1 MKIRK
6 KQSVEQG
13 VPGYGPQVAA
23 MHTPP
28 HAANLFRYG
37 RGPIQNP
44 DVRHRNKNMSHKIY
58 WLITTALAITCVTSG
73 HAESSPTADAIKS
86 LVERSNRALQE
97 ENLDASINTIHSQS
111 PSLLGVKKDLPT
123 IFENYDLNTELVSFS
138 FIGQDEDY
146 AVARTKTRYIKISGP
161 FWQNVE
167 SDSISVYRKEN
178 DEWKY
183 WNNVKLNTR
192 NLNEEAEQ
200 AGPECLLRGK

>member
-1 MKIRK
+1 MF
-6 KQSVEQG
+6 QQG
-13 VPGYGPQVAA
+13 VPVYDPQVVA
-23 MHTPP
+23 MHILPL
-28 HAANLFRYG
+28 AARLSSTA
-37 RGPIQNP
+37 RGSCLNP

-111 PSLLGVKKDLPT
+111 PSLAGVKTDLPT

-200 AGPECLLRGK
+200 AGPAYPPQGVGCADP

>member
-1 MKIRK
+1 
-6 KQSVEQG
+6 
-13 VPGYGPQVAA
+13 
-23 MHTPP
+23 
-28 HAANLFRYG
+28 
-37 RGPIQNP
+37 
-44 DVRHRNKNMSHKIY
+44 MSHKKY
-58 WLITTALAITCVTSG
+58 WLITTALAITCVASG
-73 HAESSPTADAIKS
+73 HAESPPTADAIKS

-146 AVARTKTRYIKISGP
+146 AVARIKTRYIKLSGP

-167 SDSISVYRKEN
+167 TDSISVYRQEN

-200 AGPECLLRGK
+200 AGPGSPPQGIGSADP